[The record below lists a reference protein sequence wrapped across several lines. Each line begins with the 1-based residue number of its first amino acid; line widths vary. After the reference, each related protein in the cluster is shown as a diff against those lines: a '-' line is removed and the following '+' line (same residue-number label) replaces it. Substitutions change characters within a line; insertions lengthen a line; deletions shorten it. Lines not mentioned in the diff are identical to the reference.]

1 MTMLRTFA
9 LAGVLPLLLLATP
22 ATAVTAN
29 QKMETCK
36 FGADNQ
42 KLAGAKRS
50 KFLKNC
56 MANRNDK
63 RGAAVAPAGAM
74 AAPKADGGDKDEQ

>member
-1 MTMLRTFA
+1 MLRRFA

-22 ATAVTAN
+22 AAAITTK

-36 FGADNQ
+36 FGADDQ
-42 KLAGAKRS
+42 KLTGAKRAT
-50 KFLKNC
+50 FLKNC

-63 RGAAVAPAGAM
+63 RGPAVKPAAAM
-74 AAPKADGGDKDEQ
+74 AKPADETKKP